1 MVNGF
6 AINGASINGSGSQ
19 AVDVRVA
26 VLSPLAAAAVAA
38 VVFHDW
44 SGIIPDD
51 AVSHYT
57 LVIHGEVST
66 TIPISSW
73 QGTTHL
79 NQSNFL
85 QAVIPSCGD
94 YVALINSEIGSP
106 FVIYRTA
113 TFDNISITQ
122 EITRGPIDTARMD
135 RGATNYTC
143 TISGYES
150 VFTDLGDSA
159 ETTRRLKNIRSISTS
174 SGGIRARADIDWFL
188 KPGQKADIDGSEI
201 TVGYINY
208 IVGEGDAYMDVGE

>member
-19 AVDVRVA
+19 SVDIRVA
-26 VLSPLAAAAVAA
+26 VLSPLMAAAA

-44 SGIIPDD
+44 SRVVPDY
-51 AVSHYT
+51 AVHRYT
-57 LVIHGEVST
+57 MVIDGNVLT

-79 NQSNFL
+79 DQSNFL
-85 QAVIPSCGD
+85 QAVIPSCGE
-94 YVALINSEIGSP
+94 YLTLINSEIGSP
-106 FVIYRTA
+106 FIIYRTA
-113 TFDNISITQ
+113 TFDGMSITQ
-122 EITRGPIDTARMD
+122 EIIRGPLSTARMD

-143 TISGYES
+143 TISGYEAT
-150 VFTDLGDSA
+150 FTELAVSS
-159 ETTRRLKNIRSISTS
+159 ETTRTLANLRSISTS

-188 KPGQKADIDGSEI
+188 KPGQKAIIDGSEI

-208 IVGEGDAYMDVGE
+208 IVGQGDAYMDVGE